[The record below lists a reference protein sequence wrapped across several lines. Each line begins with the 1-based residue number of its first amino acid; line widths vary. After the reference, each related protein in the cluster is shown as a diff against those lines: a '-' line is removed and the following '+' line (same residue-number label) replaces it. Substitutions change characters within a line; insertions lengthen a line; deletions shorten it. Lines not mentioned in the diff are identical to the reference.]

1 MGVYKYKILIE
12 QNLIL
17 MLVKDD
23 LSVASLKELRQA
35 IADDK
40 DFNPSLRLLI
50 DVRGA
55 DLQIPVLDIKNF
67 GNWYASHSK
76 LDPSNK
82 KAFLTKSPDQVMKSF
97 VFTTMSKLAGF
108 NTFSTLEACLSSLE
122 IHSQNVDIINKEL
135 KLMDKL

>member
-67 GNWYASHSK
+67 GNWYASH
-76 LDPSNK
+76 L
-82 KAFLTKSPDQVMKSF
+82 
-97 VFTTMSKLAGF
+97 
-108 NTFSTLEACLSSLE
+108 
-122 IHSQNVDIINKEL
+122 
-135 KLMDKL
+135 